1 MCNGI
6 GNRREATGNSK
17 MRIAFDSTSV
27 SGTAVFQPFVP
38 ARSEK
43 ISKNQDHVR
52 DRARRRWT
60 ALWKR
65 RRVGRGGFGED
76 QGWKS
81 AALRLLGAR

>member
-38 ARSEK
+38 EGSEK
-43 ISKNQDHVR
+43 ISKNQYSPK
-52 DRARRRWT
+52 AE
-60 ALWKR
+60 K
-65 RRVGRGGFGED
+65 GEAEKGT
-76 QGWKS
+76 GWF
-81 AALRLLGAR
+81 